1 MEDSSQGSFVTT
13 INEDYESICWGC
25 GLNLVLPSY
34 APVFKCGWCGAITN
48 QNPVRPETRSLGLR
62 RIRDRCFVVI
72 LAVFMLFVICG
83 GIWAAYPVVFSI
95 SLACGIFHSVIAVS
109 LAISTLSTFMVVAFK
124 CAGKPIDIVY
134 GTHPGVGNGTLNNYT
149 FCHTCS
155 KPKSPRTHHCRTCGM
170 CVLDMDHHCPSLM
183 VSHMNHRLSTKAND
197 SPCVVTIIEDL
208 IGNCVGAG
216 NHKNFVAFLISAIIS
231 TSYSSVMCVYSLIH
245 ILPSLENGAA
255 YASSH
260 ANNSG
265 SILRGVKS
273 IVLAYISNAI
283 FISVRGLVLLYLF
296 VASVSVAI
304 GLSVLL
310 WQQLSYIYEGKTY
323 LSHLSSQGSEEDG
336 EKSCGNLLTFFGC
349 PLLIERHLPTI
360 RNLRKRHKT

>member
-13 INEDYESICWGC
+13 INEDYESVCWGC

-48 QNPVRPETRSLGLR
+48 QNPVRPETRSFGLR
-62 RIRDRCFVVI
+62 RIRDRCFVAI

-95 SLACGIFHSVIAVS
+95 SLVCGIFHSVIAVS

-134 GTHPGVGNGTLNNYT
+134 GTHPGVGNGALNNYT
-149 FCHTCS
+149 FCHTCA

-170 CVLDMDHHCPSLM
+170 CILDMDHHCPF
-183 VSHMNHRLSTKAND
+183 
-197 SPCVVTIIEDL
+197 

-231 TSYSSVMCVYSLIH
+231 TSYASVMCVYSLIH
-245 ILPSLENGAA
+245 ILPPLENGAA
-255 YASSH
+255 YASH
-260 ANNSG
+260 AKSA

-273 IVLAYISNAI
+273 IVLAYLSNAI
-283 FISVRGLVLLYLF
+283 FISLRGLVLLYLF

-336 EKSCGNLLTFFGC
+336 EKSCRNLLTFFGC
-349 PLLIERHLPTI
+349 PLSIERHLPTI

>member
-1 MEDSSQGSFVTT
+1 MGSFVTT

-95 SLACGIFHSVIAVS
+95 SLACGIFHSVIAAS
-109 LAISTLSTFMVVAFK
+109 LAIATLSTFM
-124 CAGKPIDIVY
+124 
-134 GTHPGVGNGTLNNYT
+134 
-149 FCHTCS
+149 
-155 KPKSPRTHHCRTCGM
+155 
-170 CVLDMDHHCPSLM
+170 
-183 VSHMNHRLSTKAND
+183 
-197 SPCVVTIIEDL
+197 

-231 TSYSSVMCVYSLIH
+231 TSYASVMCVYSLIH

-349 PLLIERHLPTI
+349 PLLIERHLPSI

>member
-1 MEDSSQGSFVTT
+1 MGSFVTT

-109 LAISTLSTFMVVAFK
+109 LAIATLSTFM
-124 CAGKPIDIVY
+124 
-134 GTHPGVGNGTLNNYT
+134 
-149 FCHTCS
+149 
-155 KPKSPRTHHCRTCGM
+155 
-170 CVLDMDHHCPSLM
+170 
-183 VSHMNHRLSTKAND
+183 
-197 SPCVVTIIEDL
+197 

-231 TSYSSVMCVYSLIH
+231 TSYASVMCVYSLIH
-245 ILPSLENGAA
+245 ILTSLENGAA

-349 PLLIERHLPTI
+349 PLLIERHLPSI

>member
-1 MEDSSQGSFVTT
+1 MEESSQGSFVTT

-48 QNPVRPETRSLGLR
+48 HNPVRPETRSFGLR

-95 SLACGIFHSVIAVS
+95 SLACRILHSVTAVS
-109 LAISTLSTFMVVAFK
+109 LAISTLTTFM
-124 CAGKPIDIVY
+124 
-134 GTHPGVGNGTLNNYT
+134 
-149 FCHTCS
+149 
-155 KPKSPRTHHCRTCGM
+155 
-170 CVLDMDHHCPSLM
+170 
-183 VSHMNHRLSTKAND
+183 
-197 SPCVVTIIEDL
+197 

-231 TSYSSVMCVYSLIH
+231 TSYASVMCVYSLIH
-245 ILPSLENGAA
+245 ILPPLENGAA

-260 ANNSG
+260 ASNSV

-273 IVLAYISNAI
+273 IVLAYLSNAV

-336 EKSCGNLLTFFGC
+336 EKSFGNLLTFFGC

>member
-1 MEDSSQGSFVTT
+1 MPVQTWN
-13 INEDYESICWGC
+13 INDNSALSRWDNISTMRKSLYAQTNQTDE
-25 GLNLVLPSY
+25 LLPSY

-109 LAISTLSTFMVVAFK
+109 LAIATLSTFM
-124 CAGKPIDIVY
+124 
-134 GTHPGVGNGTLNNYT
+134 
-149 FCHTCS
+149 
-155 KPKSPRTHHCRTCGM
+155 
-170 CVLDMDHHCPSLM
+170 
-183 VSHMNHRLSTKAND
+183 
-197 SPCVVTIIEDL
+197 

-231 TSYSSVMCVYSLIH
+231 TSYASVMCVYSLIH
-245 ILPSLENGAA
+245 ILTSLENGAA

-349 PLLIERHLPTI
+349 PLLIERHLPG
-360 RNLRKRHKT
+360 NEDEQSLYLVCES